1 MSICIASHR
10 WHVLHSAPTSP
21 SNLNNIVY
29 VLHYTTMAC
38 VALRTYKPLTTK
50 IELSNIVCVLHYT
63 PMACAALRTYKP
75 LTTEI
80 KR

>member
-1 MSICIASHR
+1 
-10 WHVLHSAPTSP
+10 
-21 SNLNNIVY
+21 
-29 VLHYTTMAC
+29 MAC

-75 LTTEI
+75 LTTKIEF
-80 KR
+80 KQHCMRAALHTDGMCCTPHPQAPHHQYRV